1 MTPRLKCS
9 DAVRTSGRGTGML
22 ASSVVFSA
30 GTGASGSEVANS
42 AAGLRYSNGAA
53 CALVGGA
60 FTTSP
65 IAAGVSGV
73 ESGLGAGPIDLRE
86 GVLSMT
92 GDAWIAEVWIEDVS
106 ANRCGEKV
114 CLERTALLCG
124 DAPNIRG
131 TGFAAKAR

>member
-1 MTPRLKCS
+1 
-9 DAVRTSGRGTGML
+9 
-22 ASSVVFSA
+22 
-30 GTGASGSEVANS
+30 
-42 AAGLRYSNGAA
+42 
-53 CALVGGA
+53 
-60 FTTSP
+60 
-65 IAAGVSGV
+65 V